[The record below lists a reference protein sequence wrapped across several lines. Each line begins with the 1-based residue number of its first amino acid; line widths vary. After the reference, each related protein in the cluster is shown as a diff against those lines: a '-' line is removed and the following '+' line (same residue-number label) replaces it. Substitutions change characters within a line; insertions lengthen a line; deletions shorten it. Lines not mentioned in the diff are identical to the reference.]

1 MSSRRHDLLLQF
13 EGLAVASSILHFYS
27 FIGFNF
33 LISIRLLLLEEE
45 GGRFSVLG
53 LGLRAPERKRL
64 LRFICTEFKRRERFM
79 NGTHVSDSMRHRRES
94 VSLISSYDCAPMEL
108 SI

>member
-27 FIGFNF
+27 F
-33 LISIRLLLLEEE
+33 IRLLLLEEE

-94 VSLISSYDCAPMEL
+94 VSLISSHDCAPMEL